1 MSKQFIDKDL
11 AKRIANRIYSLIIAY
26 NQPITAEKD
35 KNLAKLETELANI
48 GFDVGTNNGSSDQ
61 IHYTANLSDLDEL
74 DENKEPI
81 LDKDGN
87 PITLENISKKF
98 DDLADAMT
106 KTINNIPNNDEFDK
120 KIKRIIS
127 ENISDRNLL
136 HEDERRDLA
145 SLHDLIYNRNVTE
158 EHVAGVINDLNK
170 LVECVDKLD
179 KRVKNVEAR
188 NDIEDSAGVNFKVF
202 KGYEKINDGFELHYS
217 EFKVPRRKHPTDT
230 GWDGYVCFPDEYDKE
245 KTIYPGKTEVIP
257 LGIIIDIPKGY
268 EIQVRPRSGLSSKGI
283 YVAFG
288 SVDES
293 YRGVI
298 KATVYNSTK
307 EPFVVKQRDRICQLV
322 PARKA
327 NEVIDLV
334 EAADNDYYDETDRG
348 ANGFGSTGI

>member
-1 MSKQFIDKDL
+1 MSKQYIDKDL

-35 KNLAKLETELANI
+35 KNLAKLETEIANI
-48 GFDVGTNNGSSDQ
+48 SFDVANNS
-61 IHYTANLSDLDEL
+61 
-74 DENKEPI
+74 
-81 LDKDGN
+81 
-87 PITLENISKKF
+87 
-98 DDLADAMT
+98 
-106 KTINNIPNNDEFDK
+106 NNDQTTHILNDSSNTDNNLEE
-120 KIKRIIS
+120 KIKQIIK

-136 HEDERRDLA
+136 HEDDRSDLA
-145 SLHDLIYNRNVTE
+145 SLHDLIYNRDTTE
-158 EHVAGVINDLNK
+158 EHVTGVINDLNK
-170 LVECVDKLD
+170 LSEYVDKLD

-188 NDIEDSAGVNFKVF
+188 NNIEDSTGVKFKVF

-217 EFKVPRRKHPTDT
+217 EFKIPKRKHPTDT

-245 KTIYPGKTEVIP
+245 KVIYPGKTEIIP
-257 LGIIIDIPKGY
+257 LGIIVDIPKGY

-298 KATVYNSTK
+298 KASVYNSTK
-307 EPFVVKQRDRICQLV
+307 EPFIIKQYDRICQLV

-327 NEVIDLV
+327 NEVNDFV

-348 ANGFGSTGI
+348 SNGFGSTGI